1 MSLTRKHSTDLADLI
16 VHIKTHEFGTDQD
29 LINFVKV
36 EIVRFCYDHG
46 INFNRNTFESYIS
59 NHVQKAI
66 KEKKENG
73 LIKLSDTISHLIPN
87 QS

>member
-1 MSLTRKHSTDLADLI
+1 MSLTRKHFTDLADLI

-46 INFNRNTFESYIS
+46 VNFNRNTFESYIS

-66 KEKKENG
+66 KEKRAND
-73 LIKLSDTISHLIPN
+73 LIRVPDTVAHLIPK
-87 QS
+87 Q

>member
-1 MSLTRKHSTDLADLI
+1 MSLTRKHFTDLADLI

-46 INFNRNTFESYIS
+46 VNFNRNTFENYIS

-66 KEKKENG
+66 KEKRAND
-73 LIKLSDTISHLIPN
+73 LIRLPDTVAHLIPK
-87 QS
+87 Q

>member
-1 MSLTRKHSTDLADLI
+1 MSLHRKHFTDLADLI
-16 VHIKTHEFGTDQD
+16 VHIKTHEFETDQD
-29 LINFVKV
+29 LISFVKV

-46 INFNRNTFESYIS
+46 VNFNRNTFESYIS

>member
-1 MSLTRKHSTDLADLI
+1 MSLTRKHFTDLADLI

-46 INFNRNTFESYIS
+46 VNFNRNTFESYIS
-59 NHVQKAI
+59 NHVQKAGVLGTYA
-66 KEKKENG
+66 KSMS
-73 LIKLSDTISHLIPN
+73 KLAQAQPIPIN
-87 QS
+87 S